1 MFTKFRP
8 VWIVAARELR
18 DQFRDWRVLMPML
31 ILVLCFPFLM
41 NEFAKQTVDF
51 LNQYNANLILDR
63 LVPFSIMIIGFF
75 PITVSLVVALESFV
89 GEKERGTIEPLLSS
103 PMEDWQLYF
112 GKLLVGVITPLIASY
127 LSIGLYMWLILIRQE
142 LTIPP
147 FTVMLQLLL
156 LTGAH
161 AFLMVSAAIVISV
174 QSTSVKAANLLA
186 SFIVIPVAILMQGEA
201 VMLFW
206 GNERVLWLAILGVVI
221 IALLLIRVGI
231 AHFHREYLLGRE
243 IDVINM
249 NWIWRTFLKNFL
261 GGAPSLPAWYR
272 SVLAPSLRRVMPATL
287 VLLAIAGLSIWLGY
301 DWSVDNV
308 PRALE
313 MATKERADR
322 FSQQLTEFPDMRT
335 LRDRISVP
343 FLFLNNTRATFFIF
357 LTGLVS
363 FSVLGVILYMVNIGL
378 IGGLFGLYQSLGYQA
393 LPIFVAGVLPHG
405 VFELPALLL
414 GSAAML
420 YFGVSI
426 VTPQVG
432 KSMGEVII
440 ELVADWLKIFL
451 GLVVP
456 LLALAAVIEVYVTPL
471 VLEWCKN
478 MNYCGSLLG

>member
-1 MFTKFRP
+1 MFIKLRL
-8 VWIVAARELR
+8 VWIVARRELR

-41 NEFAKQTVDF
+41 NEFAKQTVNF

-103 PMEDWQLYF
+103 PMENWQLYF
-112 GKLLVGVITPLIASY
+112 GKLLVGVITPLVASY
-127 LSIGLYMWLILIRQE
+127 LSIGLYMWLILVRQE
-142 LTIPP
+142 LTVPP

-206 GNERVLWLAILGVVI
+206 GNEMVLWLAIAGVMI

-249 NWIWRTFLKNFL
+249 GWIWRTFLDNFF
-261 GGAPSLPAWYR
+261 GGARSLPVWYK
-272 SVLAPSLRRVMPATL
+272 SVLGPALRRLMPATL
-287 VLLAIAGLSIWLGY
+287 TLLLIAGVSIWMGY
-301 DWSVDNV
+301 DWSMNNV

-313 MATKERADR
+313 MATPEQVDR
-322 FSQQLTEFPDMRT
+322 FSQQLNEFPDMRT
-335 LRDRISVP
+335 FSEGLSAP
-343 FLFLNNTRATFFIF
+343 FLFMNNTRAVFFIF
-357 LTGLVS
+357 LAGLAS
-363 FSVLGVILYMVNIGL
+363 FSVLGVLLYMVNISL
-378 IGGLFGLYQSLGYQA
+378 IGGLFGVIELLGFQPWP
-393 LPIFVAGVLPHG
+393 LFLAGVLPHG
-405 VFELPALLL
+405 ILELPALLI

-440 ELVADWLKIFL
+440 ELLADWMKTFL

-456 LLALAAVIEVYVTPL
+456 LLAVAALIETYITPAILLNVI
-471 VLEWCKN
+471 K
-478 MNYCGSLLG
+478 